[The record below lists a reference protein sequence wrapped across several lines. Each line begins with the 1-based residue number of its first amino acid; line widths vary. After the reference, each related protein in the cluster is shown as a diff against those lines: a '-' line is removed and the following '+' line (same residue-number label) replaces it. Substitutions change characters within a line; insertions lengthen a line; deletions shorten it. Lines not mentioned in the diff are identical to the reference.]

1 MKKTRKTYGVY
12 NLVEWHALL
21 KVGKATVKVAF
32 IGGSITTQGV
42 TPATFTTDNPIV
54 QIAIEHSAEFAK
66 GKIKLIRTS
75 NLGGDVEIE
84 RNPVKPIVE
93 VPKMETTVTPADN
106 EVKNDGRT
114 PEAIAQEL
122 VVETPAEETPAA
134 VEDAPDPE
142 PEATLEATPE
152 SPVEESSA
160 EGEVQAMTEVE
171 FSCNEDAKDYLEQ
184 NFGVARSKMHTR
196 KEIIA
201 MGRLHRVAISFE

>member
-21 KVGKATVKVAF
+21 KAGKATVKVAF
-32 IGGSITTQGV
+32 IGGGITTQGV

-54 QIAIEHSAEFAK
+54 QIAIEHSTEFAK

-84 RNPVKPIVE
+84 RNPVKPVVE
-93 VPKMETTVTPADN
+93 VPKMETTLTPADN
-106 EVKNDGRT
+106 EVKNDGRP
-114 PEAIAQEL
+114 PEAIAQGP
-122 VVETPAEETPAA
+122 VVETPSEETPAS
-134 VEDAPDPE
+134 EPTPE
-142 PEATLEATPE
+142 IVPE
-152 SPVEESSA
+152 SPVEETSA